1 MIKDIVIRRATVADA
16 KAILEIYA
24 HYVVNTAIT
33 FEYDVPSPEEF
44 AGRIEK
50 TLRRYPYIVAEKG
63 GQMVGYAYAGVFKD
77 RAAYDHCVEV
87 TVYLRHDSC
96 GTGIGAALY
105 KALEELLQEMGILNL
120 YACIAVTDTEDEYL
134 TNRSAHFHERLGYR
148 TVGRF
153 TKCGYKFSRWYDM
166 VWMEKFIG
174 EHK

>member
-1 MIKDIVIRRATVADA
+1 MIRIATCEDVP
-16 KAILEIYA
+16 AILKIYA
-24 HYVVNTAIT
+24 PYILTSTAT
-33 FEYDVPSPEEF
+33 FEYDVPSLEEF
-44 AGRIEK
+44 RGRIES
-50 TLRRYPYIVAEKG
+50 TLRRYPYIVAEMDG
-63 GQMVGYAYAGVFKD
+63 AIVGYAYAGVFKD

-105 KALEELLQEMGILNL
+105 EALEEHLQEMGILNL

-174 EHK
+174 EHKEDFV